1 MSVAFV
7 LGIVGFA
14 LALGAAIALH
24 ELGHLLTAKAFG
36 MKATEFFVGFGQ
48 KIWSFRRG
56 ETEYGLKAV
65 PAGGYVKIVGMV
77 PTEQVDP
84 ADEERVFWRQAGWKR
99 LVVLSA
105 GSATHFL
112 LAFLTLV
119 LAALTTGLPDLGRG
133 GLPPEVGS
141 VAPCVVVDADRFT
154 TDDPADADCRPS
166 DPVSP
171 AERAG
176 LREGDRVL
184 AVDGAD
190 VETFEELVVA
200 VRETDRGRVDL
211 LLERDGERLDVGVA
225 LAEVERQVEL
235 ADGTTEVRTFGQI
248 GVSPPAAYERVGPVT
263 AVVQG
268 ADGVRDLVV
277 ATGEALVTLP
287 ERVPNLW
294 ESLFFGEERDP
305 EGVISVV
312 GATRLGGQAV
322 DAGLLVA
329 AFTIFAGINI
339 FIGIFNMVPLLPL
352 DGGHVAVVVY
362 ERVRAWLARVRGRAD
377 PGPVDANRLAPLT
390 VAVIAVVAVF
400 SLLAISADIFAP
412 LADPFE
418 RP

>member
-77 PTEQVDP
+77 PTEQVDL
-84 ADEERVFWRQAGWKR
+84 ADEPRVFWRQPAWKR

-133 GLPPEVGS
+133 GLPPEVGAVS
-141 VAPCVVVDADRFT
+141 PCVVADAERFT
-154 TDDPADADCRPS
+154 TDDPDDAGCRPS

-171 AERAG
+171 AARAG

-184 AVDGAD
+184 AVDGAP
-190 VETFEELVVA
+190 VETFEDLVVA
-200 VRETDRGRVDL
+200 IRETDRGGVDL
-211 LLERDGERLDVGVA
+211 LLERDGARVEVAVA
-225 LAEVERQVEL
+225 LAEVEREVVL
-235 ADGTTEVRTFGQI
+235 ADGTTELQTFGQI
-248 GVSPPAAYERVGPVT
+248 GVAPPPAYERVGPVT

-390 VAVIAVVAVF
+390 VAVIAVVGVF

-412 LADPFE
+412 LADPFQ
-418 RP
+418 R